1 MAGKK
6 GMDSDECKEKAAKFQ
21 NRSDDSIKEEKN
33 D

>member
-6 GMDSDECKEKAAKFQ
+6 GMDSDECKGKAAKFQ